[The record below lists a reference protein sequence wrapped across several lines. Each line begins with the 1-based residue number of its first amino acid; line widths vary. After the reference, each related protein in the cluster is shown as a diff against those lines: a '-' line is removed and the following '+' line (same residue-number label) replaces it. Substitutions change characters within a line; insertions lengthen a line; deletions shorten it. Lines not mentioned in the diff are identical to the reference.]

1 VPDPCQ
7 ILSMTESSNAHSA
20 VYAVVHLR
28 EGRYA
33 VEITKHGEA
42 PISVKPFWTE
52 GEANEWVAVERRRA
66 AKEDT

>member
-1 VPDPCQ
+1 
-7 ILSMTESSNAHSA
+7 MTQPSDAHPTI
-20 VYAVVHLR
+20 YAVVHLR

-33 VEITKHGEA
+33 VEISKHGEA